1 MQPIFYAKTKILSAS
16 VTEYLRNPKFDQSQI
31 DKLAPIQNDLWL
43 VVSTKLNTS
52 CYEGVE

>member
-1 MQPIFYAKTKILSAS
+1 MQPIFYAKTKILSAP
-16 VTEYLRNPKFDQSQI
+16 VTENRRNPKFDQSQI